1 MNNKLVFKPQTL
13 TQYNWKK
20 YQVNKDFIYRWEKY
34 YAEPIILKHYFWNKF
49 HVDRNDTFYYWKVY
63 SIDGTYL
70 QEIGSYDRN
79 AYPDN
84 GEILVNFN
92 SYKTVYDRQVKQL
105 DCHCW
110 RVYQDDADKVSK
122 TVRFYK
128 RYEYIPKQT
137 ENYYQILEQKFEG
150 SALSQIYFR
159 SRKYYY
165 DLHPSN
171 LWNLTHR
178 NESDYADT
186 WEKYWKPISDADVKR
201 IYGTSSII
209 SFADEEMSSL
219 NYNTTTG
226 KTLGNGIYLDS
237 ILNEQGL
244 LEFHTKRPWFT
255 LDNKITFPTGDKTIL
270 VNPSYLTFT
279 LSNGGENLY
288 YNSIHF
294 SYSDYYLVPRQQIEN
309 GDIYFIELTTSSEL
323 WKCFPT
329 IGDDSIEMY
338 VLTHAFK
345 HFPVKKDSERC
356 YCEYDYESE
365 YSKNYPPLSMKDV
378 IQSELDWNS
387 GNTFFKNTIGV
398 PMTDILFQAI
408 IDRDVA
414 YKGGFVYKIEI
425 TDKDLLT
432 DTLMNINS
440 EQDSSLTK
448 TENFYKG
455 KYYYEFVK
463 EETTNT
469 ITAHHLGNYLYEAH
483 APTKI
488 YPEAT
493 TIPAYHELTGKY
505 YLYCGQ
511 GSLDK
516 NYVWKAY
523 TSMDQQP
530 STYIGEI
537 ISSSPTGFPQNGFD
551 VNGAYLNNSAVNYF
565 IFNRE
570 EDVDGTKGEFIEEVE
585 ENLKIYPD
593 NGIQDNYWYVY
604 NDSKYYSEITG
615 YQISTTTKP
624 PLIGSVTARN
634 QRDAYPDNGVFTL
647 PDGTVEAQ
655 YYYVYKDYTVE
666 YSKGSYINNVSS
678 FIRTTYPDDNY
689 VINDGWY
696 VYAGEENIQSAELIV
711 DDTKLMGGVN
721 YIQEVNTSE
730 DLQIGT
736 ASSAQVNFTIFAND
750 ADATTQYLNKPFE
763 YYKLRNQEWKK
774 IGEFVLTKAEIEGRT
789 TANITGYDFISKFDI
804 VVDDFIENTTF
815 PISLGQFFSNLCEY
829 CGCQAFSTTFPN
841 STFSVKDNFTA
852 TGISGRQILQY
863 IAEVAGGFVVAEP
876 DTKIRIKNYQIN
888 DNINLGSSDYIKY
901 NYQLYTTPIITGI
914 VVKKDDEDNG
924 VTNNGN

>member
-34 YAEPIILKHYFWNKF
+34 HAEPIILKHYFWNKF

-110 RVYQDDADKVSK
+110 RVYQDNADKVSK

-137 ENYYQILEQKFEG
+137 ENYYQILEEKFEG
-150 SALSQIYFR
+150 SALSGIYFR
-159 SRKYYY
+159 TRKYYY

-209 SFADEEMSSL
+209 SVTDAEMSSL

-226 KTLGNGIYLDS
+226 KSLGNGIYLDS

-288 YNSIHF
+288 YNSINL

-365 YSKNYPPLSMKDV
+365 YGKNGVPLSMKDV

-523 TSMDQQP
+523 TSIEQQP

-604 NDSKYYSEITG
+604 NDSKYYSETTG
-615 YQISTTTKP
+615 YQISTTIKP

-655 YYYVYKDYTVE
+655 FYYVYKDYTVE

-696 VYAGEENIQSAELIV
+696 VYAGEENIQSAELII

-736 ASSAQVNFTIFAND
+736 ASSAQVNFTIFADD